1 MHWRLHTRPSTSST
15 SIWVLTLVHS
25 HVDRWWLADLTH
37 TQVKWQSWSSSQ
49 DEAQLQTAMFCWYT
63 AYIITIPSQPCH
75 VNYHSWLPSQRALRW
90 CQVAQTNLWQVSHGR
105 QDRLQFACHVHG
117 RMQWHDV
124 WHSCWWFKK
133 SLDDTECFPLAK
145 CNVSEHVSQYVWC
158 SSSRQHCVC
167 CMNLMT
173 KSCGGLSLHL
183 ADCELIA
190 FSTLSN
196 MQNCAWKVEQ
206 SAVLEV
212 ELHTSDHNDHW
223 KKKQ

>member
-1 MHWRLHTRPSTSST
+1 MVIQAWLTYPRTIAERNLKEQCLSLKNNNSKTYIPFLNCVHWRLHTRPSTSST

-25 HVDRWWLADLTH
+25 HGDCWWPQIWE

-63 AYIITIPSQPCH
+63 AHIITTPAQPYH
-75 VNYHSWLPSQRALRW
+75 VNCQSWLPGPWALRW
-90 CQVAQTNLWQVSHGR
+90 CQVAQTNLWQVSHSR

-145 CNVSEHVSQYVWC
+145 
-158 SSSRQHCVC
+158 
-167 CMNLMT
+167 
-173 KSCGGLSLHL
+173 
-183 ADCELIA
+183 
-190 FSTLSN
+190 
-196 MQNCAWKVEQ
+196 
-206 SAVLEV
+206 
-212 ELHTSDHNDHW
+212 
-223 KKKQ
+223 